1 MRLLTAARG
10 SRLTSFRLNLE
21 VTVDCFAA
29 PLYCLHFRTFSS
41 YARAPFFN
49 TRGSEARSQFVRC
62 GMTTVF
68 PVPVL
73 DSVHIFMASDL
84 WTDMWEFS
92 HRGRGCLTVESINLL
107 KCWNQFELKSKLIKV
122 VVVRVNQSYLNLQL
136 LFWKKPSIPTT
147 WPFWWPSELRQTH
160 PTCRFLLAIVFAP
173 TPHATFDYSQLQL
186 QLFACSVIQPRGIDL
201 IKSDLHYLRA
211 SRPKKWRGHPTGDH
225 PRRVPGLGSPVD
237 PFGQKEVRVSP
248 NSSNNYDNYEHAVF
262 LEVRPK
268 FALWVLFHVY
278 HIP

>member
-136 LFWKKPSIPTT
+136 LFWDKTFNTNNMTFLVTLWTPTNPSHLQISSRDCVC
-147 WPFWWPSELRQTH
+147 PFATRNFRLFSITI
-160 PTCRFLLAIVFAP
+160 AIVRLLCYS
-173 TPHATFDYSQLQL
+173 TSRDRFD
-186 QLFACSVIQPRGIDL
+186 
-201 IKSDLHYLRA
+201 
-211 SRPKKWRGHPTGDH
+211 
-225 PRRVPGLGSPVD
+225 
-237 PFGQKEVRVSP
+237 
-248 NSSNNYDNYEHAVF
+248 
-262 LEVRPK
+262 
-268 FALWVLFHVY
+268 
-278 HIP
+278 